1 MLHKKLYKKDSKN
14 KIRVWYVEQNIDKYR
29 YYSGLDDG
37 RLVSTDWTIAL
48 PKNEGRSNS
57 TSSEQQALLEI
68 ESEYRK
74 KIKKG
79 YVYDIS
85 DVNKKKFQ
93 CTLAKEY
100 VKFADKLDLSSRIWA
115 GQIKFNGCRC
125 ILTKNGAFTR
135 TGEKIL
141 TIPHII
147 NEHRTFFE
155 TNPDAVLDG
164 ELFNYD
170 LREKLNELIRIVRKT
185 VHITHDDFAKSKEIV
200 KYYVYDGF
208 LNEND
213 ANNKYIDRYNKLTQ
227 SISKLAYTV
236 QVEHTILTSTEDL
249 NIFYNAQL
257 ADKQEGII
265 LRNLE
270 SSYERKRSKNL
281 LKYKPVD
288 DDEAVIVKIHEGNGD
303 WNNAAKTA
311 TLLWNDQTFDATFL
325 GSIPYL
331 KSVFEDK
338 DKYINQIIKFKYN
351 GLNGLGTPN
360 FARID
365 LENSDPS
372 K

>member
-37 RLVSTDWTIAL
+37 RLVSTDWTIAI

-79 YVYDIS
+79 YVYDIA
-85 DVNKKKFQ
+85 DINKKKFQ

-100 VKFADKLDLSSRIWA
+100 VKFADKIDLSSRIWA

-125 ILTKNGAFTR
+125 ILTKDGAFSR

-141 TIPHII
+141 TVPHII

-155 TNPDAVLDG
+155 NNPDAVLDG

-170 LREKLNELIRIVRKT
+170 LREKLNELMRIVRKT
-185 VHITHDDFAKSKEIV
+185 VHISYNDLEKSKEVV
-200 KYYVYDGF
+200 KYYIYDGF
-208 LNEND
+208 LNEDD
-213 ANNKYIDRYNKLTQ
+213 ANNQYVNRYDRLRH
-227 SISKLAYTV
+227 SISKLKYTV
-236 QVEHTILTSTEDL
+236 PVEYTILATDEDL
-249 NIFYNAQL
+249 NIFYSEQL
-257 ADKQEGII
+257 VDKQEGMM
-265 LRNLE
+265 LRNIE
-270 SSYERKRSKNL
+270 STYERKRSKNL

-288 DDEAVIVKIHEGNGD
+288 DDEAIILKIHEGNGD
-303 WNNAAKTA
+303 WNNTAKTA
-311 TLLWNDQTFDATFL
+311 TLLWKNKKFPATFL

-331 KSVFEDK
+331 KAVFEDQH
-338 DKYINQIIKFKYN
+338 KYINNTIKFKHN
-351 GLNGLGTPN
+351 GLTGLGTPN